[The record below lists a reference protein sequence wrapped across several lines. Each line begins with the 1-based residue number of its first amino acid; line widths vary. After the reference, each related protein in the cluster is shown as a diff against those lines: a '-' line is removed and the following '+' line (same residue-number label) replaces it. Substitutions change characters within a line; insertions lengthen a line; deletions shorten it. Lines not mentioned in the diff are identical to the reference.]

1 MAGRTAKAIDLENI
15 KAAMITRNLQKP
27 LAAISFDTAT
37 YKQLKHL
44 IEVESPGLGLALVS
58 PAQFLKDLS
67 NDYQYVNLITKDFA
81 LRKQISQALDAADLE
96 RFTYVDDFFK
106 SPGQVSTVGTGSVL
120 FQAVFCYSATFGKD
134 CLVHGRTAFGENVMV
149 GQGSFFSGGVTVAG
163 HARIGDF
170 CFVSTNVAVM
180 DHVTV
185 ASDVR
190 LLPGLIVKKDI
201 IESGVYYNPYAFK
214 INKLKHEKNINREY

>member
-1 MAGRTAKAIDLENI
+1 
-15 KAAMITRNLQKP
+15 MITRNLQKP

-44 IEVESPGLGLALVS
+44 IEVEEPGQGLALVF
-58 PAQFLKDLS
+58 PDQFLKNLS
-67 NDYQYVNLITKDFA
+67 DDYQYVNLVTKDFA
-81 LRKQISQALDAADLE
+81 IRKQISQALDAAALE
-96 RFTYVDDFFK
+96 RFTYVDNFFRN
-106 SPGQVSTVGTGSVL
+106 PAQVSTVGAGSVL

-134 CLVHGRTAFGENVMV
+134 CIVHGRTAFAENVVV

-163 HARIGDF
+163 HAKIGDF
-170 CFVSTNVAVM
+170 CFVSTNVVVM

-185 ASDVR
+185 ANDVR

-201 IESGVYYNPYAFK
+201 TESGVYYNPYAFK
-214 INKLKHEKNINREY
+214 INKLKHEKNINKKY